1 MFIETQSFTAEY
13 WSGWLIITDKASHT
27 TYPVQLRD
35 TDTGRNITRQQF
47 NSAIKTH
54 GADRAC
60 RTFCKLYALP
70 STPCYS

>member
-1 MFIETQSFTAEY
+1 MLIETQSFTAEY
-13 WSGWLIITDKASHT
+13 WSGWLIITDKASHK
-27 TYPVQLRD
+27 TYSVQLRD

-54 GADRAC
+54 GADHAC
-60 RTFCKLYALP
+60 QTFCKLYALP